1 MSDDWDVISDYGD
14 AAVAVVCLIVWAIIM
29 AGVL

>member
-1 MSDDWDVISDYGD
+1 MTDDWDVISDYGD

-29 AGVL
+29 ANIL

>member
-1 MSDDWDVISDYGD
+1 MTDGWDVISDYGD
-14 AAVAVVCLIVWAIIM
+14 AAVAVMCLIVWGIIL